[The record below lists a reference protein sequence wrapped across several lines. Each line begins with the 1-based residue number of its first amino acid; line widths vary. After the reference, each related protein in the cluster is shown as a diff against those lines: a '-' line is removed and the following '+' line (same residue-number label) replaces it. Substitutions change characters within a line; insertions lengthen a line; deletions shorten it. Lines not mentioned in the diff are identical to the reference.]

1 MSRRRYEQ
9 QVTDQEKMST
19 VTTSYRN
26 LRGADNKRY
35 MAPSQDS

>member
-19 VTTSYRN
+19 VTTGYRSF
-26 LRGADNKRY
+26 RGADNKRY